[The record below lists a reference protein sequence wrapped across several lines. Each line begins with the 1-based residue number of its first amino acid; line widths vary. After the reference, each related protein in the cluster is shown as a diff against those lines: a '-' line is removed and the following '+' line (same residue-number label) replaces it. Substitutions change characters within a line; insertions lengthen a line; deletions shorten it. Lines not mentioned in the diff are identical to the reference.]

1 MIKLNVTWLKDP
13 NKLIFGEREIQEKSF
28 KDETSAIE
36 WIRKNS
42 AHIIAIGN
50 TFFTSHI
57 MNKIPL
63 NHSEI
68 MDAIRR
74 STKR

>member
-13 NKLIFGEREIQEKSF
+13 NRLIFGEQEIQEKSF

-42 AHIIAIGN
+42 AHVMAIGDV
-50 TFFTSHI
+50 FFTLHL

-63 NHSEI
+63 NHFEI
-68 MDAIRR
+68 MNAIRK
-74 STKR
+74 STKG